1 MTYNEKRAQSIG
13 KDPKMIQIEL
23 AEKDMKMVILTIF
36 NMVKKAEE
44 IYTLS
49 SCRRKYV
56 RKQQLTLPQI

>member
-49 SCRRKYV
+49 SC
-56 RKQQLTLPQI
+56 